1 MAKETVYGSKPSSIN
16 QIQTPQRRKQQVQK
30 GHTPRDFPK
39 GTCPR
44 CGRNDHKA
52 AEPHKDSTCNFCHK
66 TGHLQS
72 VCLQKK
78 RNQQQVKIIKH
89 RIQTV
94 KAIKAVP
101 QIQQVIQVNN
111 KLFTF
116 EVDTGTGDNFCAEE
130 TWKQLGK
137 PRLSPTTS
145 CYEVANGHPLP
156 ALGVFSIPV
165 VLQDST
171 SFSTPLTF
179 TVTKVPR
186 LNLLGR
192 DAIIKLGINV
202 SALMGLPVNI
212 KQTICPV
219 RPISQELKPDAAL

>member
-1 MAKETVYGSKPSSIN
+1 MTIPRSNALKSI
-16 QIQTPQRRKQQVQK
+16 QRAISV
-30 GHTPRDFPK
+30 T
-39 GTCPR
+39 
-44 CGRNDHKA
+44 N
-52 AEPHKDSTCNFCHK
+52 
-66 TGHLQS
+66 QS

-111 KLFTF
+111 KMFTF
-116 EVDTGTGDNFCAEE
+116 EVDIGAGDNDNFCAEE
-130 TWKQLGK
+130 TWKELGK

-145 CYEVANGHPLP
+145 GYEVANGHPLP

-171 SFSTPLTF
+171 SSSMPLTF

-212 KQTICPV
+212 KQNICPV
-219 RPISQELKPDAAL
+219 RPISQELKPDAALQEACTRQLCQEFPDLFKAELGCL